1 MKSKQFAMGEGS
13 PQPLDIGLFK
23 YECEEVLG
31 MDELSD
37 SESYTLAQFL
47 IEHYIQV
54 PKSQRAYLRDLKKFK
69 GNDYFLFFFAEFHKN
84 TSCGLGM

>member
-1 MKSKQFAMGEGS
+1 MKVKRMKAKQFAMGEGS

-23 YECEEVLG
+23 YECENVLG

-37 SESYTLAQFL
+37 TESYTLAQFL

-54 PKSQRAYLRDLKKFK
+54 PKSDRAYLR
-69 GNDYFLFFFAEFHKN
+69 YSVVEA
-84 TSCGLGM
+84 

>member
-1 MKSKQFAMGEGS
+1 MMYNVVLNLNKIFIIMRNVKMKRKQFASGEKT
-13 PQPLDIGLFK
+13 PHPLDMGLFK

-54 PKSQRAYLRDLKKFK
+54 PKSQRAYLR
-69 GNDYFLFFFAEFHKN
+69 YSVVEA
-84 TSCGLGM
+84 